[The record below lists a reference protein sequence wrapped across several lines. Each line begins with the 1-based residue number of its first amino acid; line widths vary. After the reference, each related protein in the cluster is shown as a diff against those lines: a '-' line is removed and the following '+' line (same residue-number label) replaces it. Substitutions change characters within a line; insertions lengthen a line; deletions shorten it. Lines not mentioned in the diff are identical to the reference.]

1 MGANV
6 ILDWPGGAIV
16 TLKRLPGNTSPLIA
30 VMNGFH
36 DGIAEKSVRMLQTL
50 LGDALIPICVSMV
63 FITVAAILAARA
75 ISVTGAA
82 IITR

>member
-6 ILDWPGGAIV
+6 IPDWPGGAIV

-50 LGDALIPICVSMV
+50 LGDALIAIRVSIV
-63 FITVAAILAARA
+63 FGTVA
-75 ISVTGAA
+75 T
-82 IITR
+82 TPP